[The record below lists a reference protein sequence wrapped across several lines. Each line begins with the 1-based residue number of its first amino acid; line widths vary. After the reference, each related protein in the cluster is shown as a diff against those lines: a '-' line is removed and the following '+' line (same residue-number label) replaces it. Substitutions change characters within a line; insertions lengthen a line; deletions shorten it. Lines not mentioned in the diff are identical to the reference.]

1 MGSTQHSSKL
11 GLNNT
16 LAFFSVFYYAS
27 FPGFGMLGLWDFSCC
42 EALKISRS
50 PYLETI
56 HYKEA

>member
-1 MGSTQHSSKL
+1 MGSTQQSSKL

-27 FPGFGMLGLWDFSCC
+27 FGMLGLWDFSCC